1 MTLEIFKKS
10 LMEASVVKKG
20 DYSYIVHPITDDIPE
35 IKSDPKF
42 MLDKINRLNDTE
54 NYFNL

>member
-1 MTLEIFKKS
+1 
-10 LMEASVVKKG
+10 MEASVVKKG